1 MYNSIIIFQ
10 NIFLSH
16 FTSHNQSLT
25 ELIIKSMIIN
35 QTGLYGYAKD
45 CIGSVV
51 YKNKTAFFHIEGEFS
66 GTIDLLFSAFGLNP
80 NLKTPVN
87 IYGVAGDLK
96 LLGFCESQKGNK
108 LYVKVGSNTNAI
120 QITTSGTDFYGI
132 TFAVGF
138 N

>member
-1 MYNSIIIFQ
+1 
-10 NIFLSH
+10 
-16 FTSHNQSLT
+16 
-25 ELIIKSMIIN
+25 MIIN
-35 QTGLYGYAKD
+35 QTGLFGYAKD

-66 GTIDLLFSAFGLNP
+66 GTIDLLFSEFGLNP
-80 NLKTPVN
+80 NLKTPVS

-120 QITTSGTDFYGI
+120 QISTSGTDFYGI
-132 TFAVGF
+132 TFAVGLC
-138 N
+138 